1 MPELRNKGK
10 TWPIYIAPPPRD
22 TECNKEYEVFSGGRR
37 IKLGIGFFSE
47 KDLSLLRK
55 RIIKLD

>member
-1 MPELRNKGK
+1 MPELRYKRK
-10 TWPIYIAPPPRD
+10 SMTYIYRPAPRD

-47 KDLSLLRK
+47 KDLSLLKK

>member
-1 MPELRNKGK
+1 M
-10 TWPIYIAPPPRD
+10 TYIYRPAPRD

-47 KDLSLLRK
+47 KDLSLLKK
-55 RIIKLD
+55 RLIKLD